1 MDVPPAL
8 NGRASLP
15 VTPQMEFLHASLALL
30 ASMVLV
36 LAGMV
41 GWLYWQQTRLF
52 QNMNSIIMVI
62 GELARPPPMP
72 VEEAVDLNAL
82 SETVEETVAEPK
94 EEEDDRASVEPE
106 APKTEVVEGPP
117 APLDTD
123 GLESKSK
130 KELQDLLTKRGIP
143 FGKGDTKSGLISL
156 LKATA

>member
-1 MDVPPAL
+1 
-8 NGRASLP
+8 
-15 VTPQMEFLHASLALL
+15 MEFLHASLALL

-52 QNMNSIIMVI
+52 QTMNSIIMVI
-62 GELARPPPMP
+62 GELARPPPPP
-72 VEEAVDLNAL
+72 VEEAVDLNELVGL
-82 SETVEETVAEPK
+82 SEKVGETIAELK
-94 EEEDDRASVEPE
+94 EAAAPTEEDDDRTSVEPE
-106 APKTEVVEGPP
+106 APKAEVVEGPP

-130 KELQDLLTKRGIP
+130 KELQELLTKRGIP

>member
-1 MDVPPAL
+1 
-8 NGRASLP
+8 
-15 VTPQMEFLHASLALL
+15 MEFLHASLALL

-62 GELARPPPMP
+62 GELARPPPP
-72 VEEAVDLNAL
+72 VEEELVDLVGL
-82 SETVEETVAEPK
+82 SEKVSEQIAELK
-94 EEEDDRASVEPE
+94 ESEEDDRASVEPE

-130 KELQDLLTKRGIP
+130 KELQDILTKRGIP
-143 FGKGDTKSGLISL
+143 FGKADTKSGLISL

>member
-1 MDVPPAL
+1 
-8 NGRASLP
+8 
-15 VTPQMEFLHASLALL
+15 MEFLHASLALL

-62 GELARPPPMP
+62 GELTRPPPPM
-72 VEEAVDLNAL
+72 EEELVDLVGL
-82 SETVEETVAEPK
+82 SEKVSEQIAELK
-94 EEEDDRASVEPE
+94 ESEEDDRASVEPE

-117 APLDTD
+117 GPLDTD

-130 KELQDLLTKRGIP
+130 KELQEILTKRGIP
-143 FGKGDTKSGLISL
+143 FGKADTKSGLISL